1 MQGLAAG
8 NDTESDHSAADR
20 LLITFLRTN
29 GYRSIADAYASIP
42 KWFA

>member
-1 MQGLAAG
+1 MKVLAAG

-29 GYRSIADAYASIP
+29 GYRAIADAYAAVD